1 MHSPSSKP
9 SVLKPSDT
17 QARIQA
23 YLRVAAARGRDTEQV
38 GPFLATFT
46 RRTDNPFLN
55 YAIPD
60 DGADPTDLE
69 AAALTAAFERHGRR
83 PRLEYA
89 AALAPAVEP
98 VLVRAGFV
106 AEARMPLMTCT
117 PGAER
122 PQPVPAGIEMILP
135 HSDAELL
142 GMVAAQNEAYGDMQP
157 TPEDAARLRASLAAG
172 TIAVLAR
179 DAETKEAAGAGVC
192 TGPQNGLTEVAAIGV
207 RPAFRRRGIAGALA
221 TRLTREAF
229 SAGVTLA
236 FLMAAHE
243 VEERIYARAGFTPAG
258 EILHISHP

>member
-1 MHSPSSKP
+1 MNSPTPKSSDP
-9 SVLKPSDT
+9 

-23 YLRVAAARGRDTEQV
+23 YLRVAAARSRDTEQV

-46 RRTDNPFLN
+46 SRSDNPFLN

-60 DGADPTDLE
+60 DGAVPTALE
-69 AAALTAAFERHGRR
+69 VAALVTAFERHGRR

-98 VLVRAGFV
+98 VLVRAGFI
-106 AEARMPLMTCT
+106 AEACMPLMTCP

-122 PQPVPAGIEMILP
+122 PQPVPAGIELILP
-135 HSDAELL
+135 RSDAELL
-142 GMVAAQNEAYGDMQP
+142 GMAAAQNEAYGDVQP
-157 TPEDAARLRASLAAG
+157 TPEDATRLRASLAAG

-179 DAETKEAAGAGVC
+179 DGETKEAAGAGIC
-192 TGPQNGLTEVAAIGV
+192 TGPQDGLTEVAAIGV

-229 SAGVTLA
+229 GAGVTLA

-243 VEERIYARAGFTPAG
+243 AEERIYARAGFTLAS
-258 EILHISHP
+258 EILHISQP

>member
-1 MHSPSSKP
+1 MDSPTPKSSDP
-9 SVLKPSDT
+9 

-23 YLRVAAARGRDTEQV
+23 YLRVAAARGRDTEQI

-46 RRTDNPFLN
+46 SRADNPFLN

-60 DGADPTDLE
+60 DGADPTALE
-69 AAALTAAFERHGRR
+69 AAALMAAFERRGRR

-89 AALAPAVEP
+89 DALAPAVEP
-98 VLVRAGFV
+98 VLVRAGFS

-122 PQPVPAGIEMILP
+122 PQPIPAGIELILP
-135 HSDAELL
+135 RSDAELL
-142 GMVAAQNEAYGDMQP
+142 GMVAAQNEAYGDVQP
-157 TPEDAARLRASLAAG
+157 APEDAMRLRASLAAG
-172 TIAVLAR
+172 MIAVLAR
-179 DAETKEAAGAGVC
+179 DAEKKEAAGAGIC
-192 TGPQNGLTEVAAIGV
+192 TGPQDGLTEVAAIGV

-221 TRLTREAF
+221 ARLTREAF
-229 SAGVTLA
+229 GAGVTLA

-243 VEERIYARAGFTPAG
+243 AEGHIYARAGFSVAG